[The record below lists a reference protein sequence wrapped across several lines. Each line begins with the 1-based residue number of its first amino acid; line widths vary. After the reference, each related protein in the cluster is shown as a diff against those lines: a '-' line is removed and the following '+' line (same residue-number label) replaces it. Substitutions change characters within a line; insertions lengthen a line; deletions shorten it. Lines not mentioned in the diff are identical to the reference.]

1 MIVSHRH
8 KFIFL
13 KTYKTAGSSME
24 VLLSRFCG
32 PEDIVTPLM
41 PQDEDL
47 RPDNG
52 PRNFKWPWWEWPLR
66 GKIKSLKGANPG
78 VRWTGY
84 YAHMPAR
91 PMRRYLGSDIWENYF
106 KFSIERNP
114 WDRQVSIYF
123 WRTRDLAE
131 RPSFEEYM
139 HSNDNR
145 VRLRNYDI
153 YSFNGRII
161 TDDMILFHDMRAG
174 LERIFERL
182 GLELPKQIPGAK
194 TGIRTEGDYR
204 KYYNDETR
212 LMVANW
218 YKREIDAFGFTF

>member
-24 VLLSRFCG
+24 VLLSRYCG
-32 PEDIVTPLM
+32 PDDIVTPLM
-41 PQDEDL
+41 PQDEEL
-47 RPDNG
+47 RPDHG
-52 PRNFKWPWWEWPLR
+52 PRNYKWPWWKWPLR
-66 GKIKSLKGANPG
+66 GKIKSLKGGNPG

-91 PMRRYLGSDIWENYF
+91 PMRRYLGADIWSRYF

-123 WRTRDLAE
+123 WRTRELAE
-131 RPSFEEYM
+131 RPSFEDYM
-139 HSNDNR
+139 RSRDNR
-145 VRLRNYDI
+145 VRLRNFDI
-153 YSFNGRII
+153 YSLNGRIA
-161 TDDMILFHDMRAG
+161 TDDMILFHDMRSG
-174 LERIFERL
+174 LERIFGRL
-182 GLELPKQIPGAK
+182 GLEMPDDIPGAK
-194 TGIRTEGDYR
+194 TGVRTERDYR

-212 LMVANW
+212 QMVADW
-218 YKREIDAFGFTF
+218 YRREIDAFGFTF